1 MSQWIITYSRDEA
14 AEVLKVESNEKPTV
28 EEAATWLLEWA
39 EENLEKLEPKEQPR
53 EEQTPAVRL
62 EERFGIT
69 ITGIARD

>member
-14 AEVLKVESNEKPTV
+14 AEVLKVESNEKPSV

>member
-14 AEVLKVESNEKPTV
+14 AEVLKVKSNEKPSV
-28 EEAATWLLEWA
+28 EQAAIWLLEWA
-39 EENLEKLEPKEQPR
+39 EENLEKLDPKEQPR

-69 ITGIARD
+69 ITGIARE

>member
-1 MSQWIITYSRDEA
+1 MSQWNIAYSRDEA
-14 AEVLKVESNEKPTV
+14 AEVLKVKSKDKPSLEQAV
-28 EEAATWLLEWA
+28 IWVLEWA
-39 EENLEKLEPKEQPR
+39 EENLERLEPKEQPH